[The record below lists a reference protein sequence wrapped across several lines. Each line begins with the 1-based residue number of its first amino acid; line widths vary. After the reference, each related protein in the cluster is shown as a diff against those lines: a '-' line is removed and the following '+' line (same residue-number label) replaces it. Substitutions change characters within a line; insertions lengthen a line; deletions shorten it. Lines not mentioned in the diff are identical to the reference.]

1 MCSLLFCISHFLS
14 NVSDLIGVPVFY
26 FVLPLYSFWN
36 LDDFS
41 WGTTRVTTENAS
53 TNEAT
58 ADALDEEQGS
68 GGAAS
73 EEDKAEKSDEA
84 SFADDGRA
92 TNFAGALEEYF
103 LKKLKLEDERAR
115 RAKAP

>member
-1 MCSLLFCISHFLS
+1 MFMCSLLSCISHFLS

-58 ADALDEEQGS
+58 DALDKSNEV
-68 GGAAS
+68 
-73 EEDKAEKSDEA
+73 AELHRKKTKLRSP
-84 SFADDGRA
+84 
-92 TNFAGALEEYF
+92 TKPALLTMVGLPTLPEHWKNTF
-103 LKKLKLEDERAR
+103 
-115 RAKAP
+115 